1 MTPALV
7 GVHLR
12 IDRRRP
18 ASWLAAATVA
28 AAVAWLLIR
37 PSPEAGLRVAAAVV
51 AGAVVAVMAI
61 GDPPRGLYGPVR
73 GWVWLRTVWPLAAVV
88 VATGACVAAG
98 RAADRE
104 ALVSAAV
111 LCIAVAATAEA
122 CIASMR
128 GGATPADAA
137 SLPLVAAGCAAAAAV
152 TAGMTLGAGDAPCA
166 AAALVG
172 WLVCC
177 GGLVVWRQQR
187 AAMLWPESPSAVGL
201 FASGHEGRLL
211 AGVAMVTALAG
222 MVGWLFLEADAAG
235 WYRLL
240 AAAWFTAAAV
250 PQTTL
255 AAAEVERRGRPAAA
269 WATLLGWPLV
279 VAAVLAP
286 NSAAA
291 VERLVSVGGLAT
303 SAVALTLLSAGLR
316 RAGASRETA
325 LAVALATALAG
336 GLMLRES
343 GYSCETSGLWQG
355 SPVVRGVVSCKEV
368 HVPAGFAVVA

>member
-1 MTPALV
+1 MTPELV
-7 GVHLR
+7 RVHLR

-18 ASWLAAATVA
+18 ASWLAAATA
-28 AAVAWLLIR
+28 ATAVVWLMMR
-37 PSPEAGLRVAAAVV
+37 SPADPGLRSAAAVV
-51 AGAVVAVMAI
+51 AGAVAAVMAI
-61 GDPPRGLYGPVR
+61 GDPPCGLYGAIR
-73 GWVWLRTVWPLAAVV
+73 DWVWLRAAWPLAAALGV
-88 VATGACVAAG
+88 TGVCAG
-98 RAADRE
+98 AGCAADRE
-104 ALVSAAV
+104 VLVSLAL

-122 CIASMR
+122 CLASR
-128 GGATPADAA
+128 RINATPADAA

-152 TAGMTLGAGDAPCA
+152 VAGIALGAGDGSCA

-172 WLVCC
+172 WLTCR
-177 GGLVVWRQQR
+177 GALAVWRRQR
-187 AAMLWPESPSAVGL
+187 PAVLWADSPAAVGL

-269 WATLLGWPLV
+269 WATFLGWPLI

-291 VERLVSVGGLAT
+291 VQRLVSVGGLAT
-303 SAVALTLLSAGLR
+303 AAIALTLLTAGLR
-316 RAGASRETA
+316 RGGASRETA
-325 LAVALATALAG
+325 LAVALAATLAG
-336 GLMLRES
+336 GLLLRES
-343 GYSCETSGLWQG
+343 GYSCETLGPWQG

-368 HVPAGFAVVA
+368 HVPAGVVVVA

>member
-1 MTPALV
+1 
-7 GVHLR
+7 
-12 IDRRRP
+12 
-18 ASWLAAATVA
+18 
-28 AAVAWLLIR
+28 
-37 PSPEAGLRVAAAVV
+37 
-51 AGAVVAVMAI
+51 
-61 GDPPRGLYGPVR
+61 
-73 GWVWLRTVWPLAAVV
+73 
-88 VATGACVAAG
+88 
-98 RAADRE
+98 
-104 ALVSAAV
+104 V

-325 LAVALATALAG
+325 LAVALAAALAG

-343 GYSCETSGLWQG
+343 GYSCETRGLWQG

>member
-1 MTPALV
+1 MTPGLAC
-7 GVHLR
+7 VHLR

-18 ASWLAAATVA
+18 ASWLAAATAA
-28 AAVAWLLIR
+28 AAVAWLVIR
-37 PSPEAGLRVAAAVV
+37 PPPEAGLRVAAAVM

-73 GWVWLRTVWPLAAVV
+73 GWVWLRAAWPLAAVV
-88 VATGACVAAG
+88 VATGVGVAAG
-98 RAADRE
+98 NSAERE

-111 LCIAVAATAEA
+111 LCITVAATAEA

-128 GGATPADAA
+128 GGATPVDAA

-152 TAGMTLGAGDAPCA
+152 TAGMTRGVGDAPCA

-172 WLVCC
+172 WLVWC
-177 GGLVVWRQQR
+177 GALAVWRQQR
-187 AAMLWPESPSAVGL
+187 AALLWPDSPAAVGL

-211 AGVAMVTALAG
+211 AGIAMTTALAG
-222 MVGWLFLEADAAG
+222 MVSWLFLVSDAAG

-240 AAAWFTAAAV
+240 AAAWFAAAAV

-279 VAAVLAP
+279 VAAGLAP
-286 NSAAA
+286 SPAAA
-291 VERLVSVGGLAT
+291 VERVVFLGGLAAA
-303 SAVALTLLSAGLR
+303 AVFLTLLTAGLR
-316 RAGASRETA
+316 RVGASRETA
-325 LAVALATALAG
+325 LAVALAAAL
-336 GLMLRES
+336 
-343 GYSCETSGLWQG
+343 
-355 SPVVRGVVSCKEV
+355 P
-368 HVPAGFAVVA
+368 AVVGICLP